1 MKYITEADL
10 RSLYRTTPFTTYETE
25 PGTRLTPGARQFL
38 GDRGIRVP
46 DEIPS
51 AKRFG
56 DSGTGG
62 KKPLYFWRQEENK
75 AGHDTDRIGA
85 DAEET
90 AAATDSLEG
99 EERCPEDLN
108 ITPEKWRS

>member
-10 RSLYRTTPFTTYETE
+10 RNLYRTTPFTTYETE

-75 AGHDTDRIGA
+75 AGMIRTVLVQMQKKTQQRRTAWKVRSDVRRI
-85 DAEET
+85 
-90 AAATDSLEG
+90 
-99 EERCPEDLN
+99 
-108 ITPEKWRS
+108 

>member
-10 RSLYRTTPFTTYETE
+10 RNLYRTTPFTTYETE

-62 KKPLYFWRQEENK
+62 KSRCTSGDRRKIRRGMIRTVLVQMKKKPQQRRT
-75 AGHDTDRIGA
+75 AGKVRSDVRRI
-85 DAEET
+85 
-90 AAATDSLEG
+90 
-99 EERCPEDLN
+99 
-108 ITPEKWRS
+108 